1 MPSWISLNC
10 SLQGE
15 IINDSALM
23 KSIMKIFSGEKWT
36 FLPRISFSF
45 SANRDD
51 VEKNSLRLSSTK
63 EKWIEFH
70 ARLDFYFFPL
80 VFFRDFSE
88 IKYHCVGGI
97 FQYWRMEIY
106 VKPLSCSISLER
118 ILMSNFGFQT
128 EWKKLVKQIYNDF
141 QICKSVGQGQ
151 AKHWDKQ
158 YCAINQKTFNE
169 RCVKIFESIQL
180 KCLPRIS

>member
-1 MPSWISLNC
+1 
-10 SLQGE
+10 
-15 IINDSALM
+15 M

-106 VKPLSCSISLER
+106 VKPLSCSISLKR

-128 EWKKLVKQIYNDF
+128 EWKKLVKQVYNDF

-158 YCAINQKTFNE
+158 FIAQSIRKHLMRDASRYSRAFNLNVTTNLLISTF
-169 RCVKIFESIQL
+169 IQIMSVN
-180 KCLPRIS
+180 ISRTD